1 MNEWTLPGTL
11 VASTGGGASV
21 VSIFHLVFIFA
32 FLASRVFQALLL
44 TPIIG
49 LVEFQRQIFLKKE
62 ATHSVVPADLK
73 LARCRRRTVRQVVLV
88 RGRITYFSQNGI
100 KLHVIDVMSKITSL
114 QTVELFSLLVAILLK
129 ELSYTDS
136 LEF

>member
-1 MNEWTLPGTL
+1 MTLGWL
-11 VASTGGGASV
+11 SFRGK
-21 VSIFHLVFIFA
+21 
-32 FLASRVFQALLL
+32 FLD
-44 TPIIG
+44 
-49 LVEFQRQIFLKKE
+49 KKD

-73 LARCRRRTVRQVVLV
+73 LAHRRRRTVRQVVLV